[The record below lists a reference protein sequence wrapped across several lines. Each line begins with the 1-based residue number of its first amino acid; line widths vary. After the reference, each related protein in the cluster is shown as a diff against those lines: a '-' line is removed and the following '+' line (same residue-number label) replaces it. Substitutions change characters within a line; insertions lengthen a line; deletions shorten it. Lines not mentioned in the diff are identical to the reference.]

1 MGDRI
6 NRAIITQLGTLRCG
20 DAWKNNKYKV
30 ARNIMTAGLFI
41 YTNFSTNGITI
52 NLPTIFGVVLIK

>member
-6 NRAIITQLGTLRCG
+6 NREIITQLGTSRIG
-20 DAWKNNKYKV
+20 DAWKNNKYNV

-41 YTNFSTNGITI
+41 LQMLFN
-52 NLPTIFGVVLIK
+52 

>member
-6 NRAIITQLGTLRCG
+6 NRVIITQLGTLRCG
-20 DAWKNNKYKV
+20 EAWKNNKYNV

-41 YTNFSTNGITI
+41 LQMLFN
-52 NLPTIFGVVLIK
+52 